1 MTSQNINF
9 LLFNELTSVGLVSSI
24 ALVGSSI
31 GIHTQLQQPS
41 PSAVIELFELQTFAN
56 VHGVD
61 QILRFHAGTSGVDN
75 NNIVWNGNTYT
86 QYPCIATGF
95 EYNGKGQLP
104 RPRLQFANLQS
115 LVSALL
121 TVVNSYTPGND
132 LISAKFT
139 RIRTLQKYID
149 SANYPQFA
157 QIENL
162 ILVNDVALV
171 GINPDANPN
180 ARMPDEIYYIE
191 RKVTENREIVEFEL
205 VAAFDMVGV
214 RAPRRMAIAN
224 ICQWEYRSPE
234 CSYTGTNYY
243 NIRDQPVSSAVQDVC
258 GKRLSSCK
266 LRFGANNPL
275 PYGSY
280 PGLGGYDG

>member
-1 MTSQNINF
+1 MTIDISF
-9 LLFNELTSVGLVSSI
+9 LLFADVQNVGLISSF
-24 ALVGSSI
+24 ALVGN
-31 GIHTQLQQPS
+31 GIDVHAQLQLPN
-41 PSAVIELFELQTFAN
+41 PSAIIELFELQTFASI
-56 VHGVD
+56 HGVA
-61 QILRFHAGTSGVDN
+61 QTLRFHPGTTQIGS
-75 NNIVWNGNTYT
+75 NIVWNGNSYT

-115 LVSALL
+115 LVSAMLIA
-121 TVVNSYTPGND
+121 VNEINPGND
-132 LISAKFT
+132 LINAKFT
-139 RIRTLQKYID
+139 RIRTLHKYID

-157 QIENL
+157 EIKNL
-162 ILVNDVALV
+162 SVVTDVALI
-171 GINPDANPN
+171 GINPNANPN
-180 ARMPDEIYYIE
+180 AKMPDEIYYIE
-191 RKVTENREIVEFEL
+191 RKVTETRDIVEFEL

-224 ICQWEYRSPE
+224 ICQWRYRSVE
-234 CSYTGTNYY
+234 CSYTGSNYY
-243 NIRDQPVSSAVQDVC
+243 NIKDEPVASLSEDIC
-258 GKRLSSCK
+258 GKRLTSCK

>member
-1 MTSQNINF
+1 MTLQNINF
-9 LLFNELTSVGLVSSI
+9 LLFAELTSVGLVSSI

-61 QILRFHAGTSGVDN
+61 QILRFHASTSEFGN
-75 NNIVWNGNTYT
+75 SIVWNGNTYT
-86 QYPCIATGF
+86 KYPCIATGF

-104 RPRLQFANLQS
+104 RPKFQVANIES
-115 LVSALL
+115 IVSALL
-121 TVVNSYTPGND
+121 LAVNEFTPGND
-132 LISAKFT
+132 LIGAKFT
-139 RIRTLQKYID
+139 RIRTLHKYID

-162 ILVNDVALV
+162 LLVTDLATI

-180 ARMPDEIYYIE
+180 ARMPDEVYYVE
-191 RKVTENREIVEFEL
+191 RKVTETRDIVEFEL

-214 RAPRRMAIAN
+214 RAPRRLAIAN
-224 ICQWEYRSPE
+224 ICQWVYRSVE
-234 CSYTGTNYY
+234 CSYTGTSYY
-243 NIRDQPVSSAVQDVC
+243 NIKDEPVSTLSLDVC

-266 LRFGANNPL
+266 LRFGATNQL
-275 PYGSY
+275 PYGSF